1 MPTGVEGEAGTSLI
15 LSAAPSRHDDQSKSK
30 EGADK
35 RSDGTGDCSVSEGNG
50 GGGGDDVEE
59 EDEHVVVS
67 PGVSNVKFILLKAL
81 FVTSATT
88 TPPRPPP
95 KLLA

>member
-1 MPTGVEGEAGTSLI
+1 MERGADTSVMF
-15 LSAAPSRHDDQSKSK
+15 SVPPSRHDDQSKSK

-50 GGGGDDVEE
+50 GGGGGDDVEE

-67 PGVSNVKFILLKAL
+67 LGVSNVKFMVLNAL

-88 TPPRPPP
+88 KPPQAPL
-95 KLLA
+95 KLLP